1 MNCKRMW
8 SGSGKSGTWSGS
20 GKRATCT
27 VIGAIWWR
35 LWWELGA

>member
-1 MNCKRMW
+1 MQSKMMNCKRMW

-27 VIGAIWWR
+27 VIGAIW
-35 LWWELGA
+35 